1 MAVGLLENRARREKS
16 TSNVTTVTD
25 WWWRTGRGGRRL
37 GRRWMREGGVEG
49 EHRMKMER
57 PGVWGGWFWE
67 GTCGHTYGP
76 PAFPRCFSLTEG
88 YLWWRVWPVL
98 EYPLE
103 GFANGATLSANTW
116 DFYVL
121 RATESL
127 RVLWCN
133 QTELPS
139 CSFFIRGTWEGL
151 NRGDLLILKVA
162 SCEQIWNRCVKKK
175 KKRRSA
181 ELS

>member
-76 PAFPRCFSLTEG
+76 PLSLDAS
-88 YLWWRVWPVL
+88 L
-98 EYPLE
+98 
-103 GFANGATLSANTW
+103 
-116 DFYVL
+116 L
-121 RATESL
+121 R
-127 RVLWCN
+127 
-133 QTELPS
+133 
-139 CSFFIRGTWEGL
+139 RGTCDG
-151 NRGDLLILKVA
+151 G
-162 SCEQIWNRCVKKK
+162 SG
-175 KKRRSA
+175 RSW
-181 ELS
+181 STP